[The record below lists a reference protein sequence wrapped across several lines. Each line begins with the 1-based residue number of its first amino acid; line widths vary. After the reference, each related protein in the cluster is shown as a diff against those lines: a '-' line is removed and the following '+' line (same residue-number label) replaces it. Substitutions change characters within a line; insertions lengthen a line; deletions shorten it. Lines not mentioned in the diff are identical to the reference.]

1 MTGANR
7 VRDKK
12 RGRLFYKEVLLKR
25 SLSMKRELRDD
36 EVNRFFNNKHI
47 HIKHKIDKRFA

>member
-1 MTGANR
+1 